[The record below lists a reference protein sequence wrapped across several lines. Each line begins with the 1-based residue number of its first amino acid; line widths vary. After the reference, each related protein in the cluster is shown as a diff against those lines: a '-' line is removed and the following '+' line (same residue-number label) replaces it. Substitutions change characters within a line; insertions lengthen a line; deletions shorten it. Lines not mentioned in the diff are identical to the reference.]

1 MHSYNFAD
9 VRIIVNGKDFPF
21 SDVALN
27 YHTQPSLTFR
37 GFSMW
42 AQKLADFTQRDVKL
56 IYQGRPECISGRR
69 RRRVV
74 VFTAAQ

>member
-1 MHSYNFAD
+1 MAWNLSFQMHSYNFAD

-37 GFSMW
+37 GFSVGSGRS
-42 AQKLADFTQRDVKL
+42 FTQR
-56 IYQGRPECISGRR
+56 
-69 RRRVV
+69 
-74 VFTAAQ
+74 